1 MAASVVEAG
10 PIASDEIQPSDF
22 AAEIARR
29 GVAGVA
35 VLAAGT
41 ALLAI
46 SIWNPVPAEAFW
58 LVVAL
63 AGVSLLAWLALAAG
77 PLAVAAILSGALGA
91 IVIGGAASGGAAWLL
106 PWSSVVVLVAAAV
119 GGWRFG
125 VVAGLALTGAV
136 AVTRASAPTRSRSS
150 CCSAPAR

>member
-1 MAASVVEAG
+1 METDR
-10 PIASDEIQPSDF
+10 SDEVRPSDF

-29 GVAGVA
+29 GAAGVA
-35 VLAAGT
+35 LLAAGT

-46 SIWNPVPAEAFW
+46 SIWSPVPAEAFW

-63 AGVSLLAWLALAAG
+63 AGASVLAWLAMSVG
-77 PLAVAAILSGALGA
+77 PLAVAVVLSGALGA
-91 IVIGGAASGGAAWLL
+91 IVIGGSARGGATWLL

-136 AVTRASAPTRSRSS
+136 A
-150 CCSAPAR
+150 